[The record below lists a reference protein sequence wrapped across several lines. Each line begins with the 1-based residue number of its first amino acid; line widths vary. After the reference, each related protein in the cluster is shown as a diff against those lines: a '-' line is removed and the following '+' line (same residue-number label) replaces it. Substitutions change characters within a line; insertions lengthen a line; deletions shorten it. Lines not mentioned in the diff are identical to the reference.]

1 MTAPQ
6 SWPLASHFS
15 MVLQNPRIAFRSADL
30 KQVAI
35 AKDRLNQPR
44 AWSGAFATVY
54 QGSFPNGRGS
64 LAIRVFTSAAP
75 ERRERYQ
82 AIAEYLRNRPIAPLV
97 GFEYTDDGIRSAS
110 DGKFYPLVTMAWVPG
125 ETLFKWVRKQCL
137 DKNRKA
143 LAQACERWIELVAQ
157 LDAARIAHGD
167 LQHANVMVTDRGEL
181 KLVDYDCMCVPALVG
196 RKNLEIGVEPYQHPA
211 RDHDTPLSLELDHYS
226 ALFIMTALKALAA
239 EPGLWNTYIEG
250 PQHDKLLFRRED
262 LDEPARSSL
271 IKSLKKSPDA
281 EVGRLCQ
288 QLIEL
293 RQVPIASVPR
303 LADLL
308 FSFSSVEKLLVAR
321 EFDAAIEMLSRAKKT
336 PADAPAALQPKL
348 REAQQRVQQRIE
360 LERAVAA
367 GDEAAMQRLFQPKL
381 FDDYP
386 IAQPAAAVAKRSG
399 EVVALLAKLDDARR
413 GQSWRAMVQ
422 IWDAHQALLDG
433 RKSAAKFDSEVRAW
447 REKNRAC
454 DTVLSLLKQPV
465 CDAGALSLAWTKLI
479 SLGGHPDAEPE
490 RAKIE
495 KLLKRQRAW
504 SAFQKAPAAPGQ
516 AADEQLVKAWHE
528 SLFRGWNTAERERP
542 RVAAASERL
551 DLLKRLAGI
560 ASSAPSI
567 AGEEELVRAAR
578 GLPADYEHDLRDR
591 LHAARERLLSLDKLQ
606 HAMHD
611 PASDLAIS
619 AAWEDLERLDAQS
632 LVPAEQRGRALQA
645 AARAPLLFALKQ
657 IQPDYPAPQAPQ
669 LDSRLLAVWNEEVLD
684 GCHDAAPWRPAY
696 QTALRRKH
704 VLERLK
710 KAIAAVDKHKIVDL
724 YDEPC
729 LHHYPLPADWVRAAK
744 GAMAEV
750 KATRRLLAVLAHDSP
765 ADFLEAFDARIV
777 RQNRAAFAA
786 HAERI
791 GQWLGAEV
799 LPAAKLGLAPPLAR
813 QALAAENGSHATS
826 RICWH
831 WPEPRFTDQCLVVV
845 CRNKPRPGDDP
856 RRLAAW
862 VRLPVD
868 RKSYEEGGGSRLLH
882 VDETWQGAYVA
893 VWAMVDV
900 GFETFASEPLILGRL
915 DTVLAKPA
923 RRNPRWFGMI

>member
-1 MTAPQ
+1 
-6 SWPLASHFS
+6 
-15 MVLQNPRIAFRSADL
+15 MVLQNPRIAFRSAEL
-30 KQVAI
+30 KQIAI

-54 QGSFPNGRGS
+54 QGNYPNGRGS

-82 AIAEYLRNRPIAPLV
+82 AIAEYLRGRRVAPLV
-97 GFEYTDDGIRSAS
+97 GFEYADDGIRSAS
-110 DGKFYPLVTMAWVPG
+110 DGKFYPLVTMEWVPG

-143 LAQACERWIELVAQ
+143 LAQACERWIELVGQ

-181 KLVDYDCMCVPALVG
+181 KLVDYDCMCVPALAG
-196 RKNLEIGVEPYQHPA
+196 RKNLEIGVDPYQHPA

-226 ALFIMTALKALAA
+226 ALFILTALKALAA
-239 EPGLWNTYIEG
+239 DPGLWNTFVER

-262 LDEPARSSL
+262 LDDPARSTL
-271 IKSLKKSPDA
+271 IRALKKSPDA
-281 EVGRLCQ
+281 EVGRLCE

-293 RQVPIASVPR
+293 RQVPIAGVPR

-308 FSFSSVEKLLVAR
+308 FSFSSVEKLLGAR
-321 EFDAAIEMLSRAKKT
+321 EFDAAIDMLSRAKKA

-348 REAQQRVQQRIE
+348 REAQQRVQGRIE

-386 IAQPAAAVAKRSG
+386 SAQPAAAVAQRSG
-399 EVVALLAKLDDARR
+399 EVIALLAQLDDARR
-413 GQSWRAMVQ
+413 AQAWRALVQ

-433 RKSAAKFDSEVRAW
+433 RKSAAKFDPEVRAW

-454 DTVLSLLKQPV
+454 DVVLSLLKQPI
-465 CDAGALSLAWTKLI
+465 CDAGALSMAWEKLVA
-479 SLGGHPDAEPE
+479 LGGHPEAEPE

-504 SAFQKAPAAPGQ
+504 SAFQKASAAPGQ

-542 RVAAASERL
+542 RVVAAKERL

-560 ASSAPSI
+560 ASSAPTI

-578 GLPADYEHDLRDR
+578 GLPPDYQHELRAR

-606 HAMHD
+606 HALLE
-611 PASDLAIS
+611 PASDLGIAS
-619 AAWEDLERLDAQS
+619 AWENLEQLGAQS

-645 AARAPLLFALKQ
+645 AARAPALYALKQ
-657 IQPDYPAPQAPQ
+657 LPPDYPASQAPQ
-669 LDSRLLAVWNEEVLD
+669 LDARLLGAWNEDLLD
-684 GCHDAAPWRPAY
+684 GCHDAAAWRPAY
-696 QTALRRKH
+696 QTAVRRKH
-704 VLERLK
+704 VLEDLK

-765 ADFLEAFDARIV
+765 GDFLEAFDARIV
-777 RQNRAAFAA
+777 RHNRAAFAA
-786 HAERI
+786 HADRI
-791 GQWLGAEV
+791 GKWLRAEI
-799 LPAAKLGLAPPLAR
+799 LPAAKIGLTPPLAR
-813 QALAAENGSHATS
+813 QALATENGSHATY
-826 RICWH
+826 RLCWR
-831 WPEPRFTDQCLVVV
+831 WPEPRFTDQCLLAV
-845 CRNKPRPGDDP
+845 CRNKPRPGEDP
-856 RRLAAW
+856 RQLAAW

-882 VDETWQGAYVA
+882 VDEAWRGAYLA

-915 DTVLAKPA
+915 EAAPAKPA
-923 RRNPRWFGMI
+923 RWSPNWFGLI